1 MLLLAFLFLPPP
13 LWAQSKTPAKAPAKA
28 QNRTP
33 AKAPAKTAAKT
44 PAKKSTESA
53 VTIVEREM
61 RQKQGAL
68 DSVSTELE
76 RGRAQLRHLQ
86 KEEGNYLSRLEQLER
101 NISVSGAYIGIVQRQ
116 IDTTEQSLLILSD
129 SLVKAEAQLKNAQ
142 EVMKRRLRNIYMAGE
157 ENRLQMI
164 LGARSPAEFVHRVRY
179 FQDLNRYDRELAASI
194 QESMVSVSEKKS
206 IQEINKRELELL
218 IAGRRREQQRL
229 QSEEAARRAV
239 LLDIRT
245 KKSSFAAMVAE
256 LEAAQRELDVIVN
269 LLETRRKRA
278 KEEEERMA
286 KISFEKRKGKLA
298 WPVQG
303 RVISKYGRIVH
314 PVYQTTIMNDGIDI
328 SAQKGASVKSVAPGT
343 VAHVGSMRGLGRL
356 VIVDHAGGF
365 MTIYAH
371 LDQISVARDQPVE
384 LGSELG
390 KVGETGTAGGAK
402 LQFQIRKATE
412 TLNPEEWLQ

>member
-1 MLLLAFLFLPPP
+1 VFLIAFLLPP
-13 LWAQSKTPAKAPAKA
+13 LWAQNKAPAKAPAKA
-28 QNRTP
+28 QSKAP
-33 AKAPAKTAAKT
+33 AKAPAKAAAKA
-44 PAKKSTESA
+44 PAKKSSESA
-53 VTIVEREM
+53 VAVVEREM
-61 RQKQGAL
+61 MQKQGAL
-68 DSVSTELE
+68 DSVKTELE
-76 RGRAQLRHLQ
+76 KGRAQLKQLQ
-86 KEEGNYLSRLEQLER
+86 REEGNYLSRLEQLER
-101 NISVSGAYIGIVQRQ
+101 NISVGGVYISIVQRQ
-116 IDTTEQSLLILSD
+116 IDTTEQRLVILSD
-129 SLVKAEAQLKNAQ
+129 SLVKAEVQLKNAR
-142 EVMKRRLRNIYMAGE
+142 EVMMRRLRNIYMTGE

-164 LGARSPAEFVHRVRY
+164 LGARSPAEFVHRIRY
-179 FQDLNRYDRELAASI
+179 FQDLNRYDKELAASI
-194 QESMVSVSEKKS
+194 QQNITLVSEKRS
-206 IQEINKRELELL
+206 EQEISKRELELL
-218 IAGRRREQQRL
+218 IAGRRKEQQQL
-229 QSEEAARRAV
+229 LSEETSRRAV
-239 LLDIRT
+239 LNDIRT
-245 KKSSFAAMVAE
+245 KKSSYSAMVAE

-269 LLETRRKRA
+269 LLEGRRKRA

-303 RVISKYGRIVH
+303 RIISRYGRVVH
-314 PVYQTTIMNDGIDI
+314 PVYQTVIMNDGIDI
-328 SAQKGASVKSVAPGT
+328 SAQKGASVKSVSPGT

-384 LGSELG
+384 LGTELG